1 MPNRTANA
9 VWKGGLKGGTGSFK
23 VPRGNYEAPYSF
35 GSRFEEAAG
44 MSPEDL
50 VAAAH
55 AACYSMALSGALE
68 KAGFT
73 PDQIETQAQVTLESV
88 DGAQTISRIH
98 LETNGRV
105 PNIDDGAFQR
115 AAEDA
120 KNNCPVSRLFKG
132 ATITVT
138 AKLQ

>member
-1 MPNRTANA
+1 MPKRSASA
-9 VWKGGLKGGTGSFK
+9 AWKGGLKGGTGSFK

-35 GSRFEEAAG
+35 ASRFEEGSG

-55 AACYSMALSGALE
+55 AACYSMAFAAALE

-73 PDQIETQAQVTLESV
+73 PEQIDTQAEATLEPV
-88 DGAQTISRIH
+88 DGAPTISKIH
-98 LETNGRV
+98 LETTGRV
-105 PNIDDGAFQR
+105 PKIDQSTFQST
-115 AAEDA
+115 AEDA
-120 KNNCPVSRLFKG
+120 AKNCPVSRLFKG
-132 ATITVT
+132 ATITVS